1 MQGARLVIG
10 LVCLLLTGV
19 PISAQDDSC
28 PNIVQQA
35 LDIAGEV
42 CAGTARNQ
50 ACYGNVRLDAEGSG
64 DDFRF
69 EQIGD
74 IARIA
79 NLRSLT
85 TYPLDEK
92 SGEWGIA
99 VMKVQANLP
108 DSLPGQNLTFILFGD
123 ATLENAVD
131 PRLAN
136 GPVLSGFSKG
146 SANLRS
152 GPGTNFSIQ
161 GGLSQGEAVTLVS
174 RNAAGDWLLVR
185 LEEGTAWVSASL
197 ISSDADLGDLIVVEA
212 DTRFTAPMQAFRLR
226 NGLADNRCDEA
237 PVSGL
242 VVQSPEGMKV
252 QFQVNGVDVEMG
264 STALFRA
271 LPDAI
276 LRVVNLEGAVSV
288 SHQGQTVTLQPGES
302 LDVPEGSPAG
312 LPALYGIGEAQ
323 ALPLGLLPDIITIPP
338 VILSI
343 DTYDVTGNG
352 IPNPFPIRFANGDGD
367 AIVKINQ
374 TLIRA
379 TSGRWTSGDIE
390 IDESHYANPY
400 GGDLT
405 YTFTCEVTRPITVT
419 YEIRLVDAAGNSS
432 LPYRYTVTCSPP

>member
-1 MQGARLVIG
+1 MQGARFAIVLLG
-10 LVCLLLTGV
+10 LLLTSV
-19 PISAQDDSC
+19 PISAQQDTC
-28 PNIVQQA
+28 PDIVQRA
-35 LDIAGEV
+35 LNIAGEA
-42 CAGTARNQ
+42 CGGTARNQ
-50 ACYGNVRLDAEGSG
+50 VCYGNLRLDAQGSG
-64 DDFRF
+64 ADFRF
-69 EQIGD
+69 KQIGD
-74 IARIA
+74 RAGIA

-92 SGEWGIA
+92 TGEWGIA

-131 PRLAN
+131 PKLADA
-136 GPVLSGFSKG
+136 PVLSGRSRS

-152 GPGTNFSIQ
+152 GPGTSFSIQ
-161 GGLSQGEAVTLVS
+161 GGLSQDEAVTLVG

-185 LEEGTAWVSASL
+185 REAGLAWVSASL
-197 ISSDADLGDLIVVEA
+197 IRSDSDFAELVVVGD

-226 NGLADNRCDEA
+226 NGLADNHCDEA

-242 VVQSPEGMKV
+242 VVQSPEGAKV
-252 QFQVNGVDVEMG
+252 SFQVNGVDVQMG

-276 LRVVNLEGAVSV
+276 LRVINLQGEVSV
-288 SHQGQTVTLQPGES
+288 SHQGQTITLQPGQS

-312 LPALYGIGEAQ
+312 PPALYGIGEAQ
-323 ALPLGLLPDIITIPP
+323 SLPVSLLPDNITIPP

-343 DTYDVTGNG
+343 DAHDVIGNG
-352 IPNPFPIRFANGDGD
+352 VHNPFPIHFANGDGD
-367 AIVKINQ
+367 AIVKLNQ
-374 TLIRA
+374 KLIRA
-379 TSGRWTSGDIE
+379 TSGRWYTGEIE

-405 YTFTCEVTRPITVT
+405 YTFTCQVTRPITVT
-419 YEIRLVDAAGNSS
+419 YEITLVDAAGNSS
-432 LPYRYTVTCSPP
+432 PPYRYTVTCSPP